1 MRRLMI
7 ISSVVVLLLV
17 FDQMIMLVDCACHRY
32 CCIVK
37 VGFELYCLSEPVDV
51 VLIGSSQLAEI
62 YLHILLS
69 CL

>member
-1 MRRLMI
+1 MI
-7 ISSVVVLLLV
+7 IGSVGVYC
-17 FDQMIMLVDCACHRY
+17 FIFEQMIMLVDFARHRY

-37 VGFELYCLSEPVDV
+37 VGFELYCLLEPVDV